1 MSEEL
6 MQKYRNIA
14 LKFISN
20 NKSNLIRIYL
30 EHSQKDGNGILM
42 INMFEIDKTQNVDVS
57 YVKNE
62 IVDNDL
68 LEKIND
74 RKSHNNNDDI
84 IYLLLITPV
93 EEKIIEIDVSTLS
106 Q

>member
-1 MSEEL
+1 

-20 NKSNLIRIYL
+20 NKSNLIHIYL
-30 EHSQKDGNGILM
+30 EHSQKDGNGIIM
-42 INMFEIDKTQNVDVS
+42 INMIDIEKTQNVDVS

-62 IVDNDL
+62 IVDSDL
-68 LEKIND
+68 LDKINE
-74 RKSHNNNDDI
+74 RKSHNNDDNI
-84 IYLLLITPV
+84 IYLLLLTPV

>member
-1 MSEEL
+1 

>member
-1 MSEEL
+1 MSDNL

-42 INMFEIDKTQNVDVS
+42 INMSEIEKTQNVDVS

-68 LEKIND
+68 LEKINE

-84 IYLLLITPV
+84 IYLLLVTPV
-93 EEKIIEIDVSTLS
+93 EEKIIEIDVSTLT